1 MEEKEF
7 KDITDEMLKIFIQ
20 KNHDYGNAF
29 EESMNEEGLTSARVR
44 LGDKWRRFKQLSKG
58 EKALVEDESIK
69 DTLLDM
75 ANYAI
80 LTLMWLNK
88 NKK

>member
-7 KDITDEMLKIFIQ
+7 KDITDEMLKVFIQ